1 MKRVLWVGATG
12 LVGSEVIPL
21 LKGKFPLV
29 LAAREPGEIAGL
41 PVKGVD
47 ITDYDSTLAMLEGA
61 ECDAVVNCAIAD
73 YTARRRGSAEAARL
87 YNESAIE
94 VNVRGA
100 YHLYET
106 AARCGVKKFVFISS
120 MTAILGVEHER
131 VRGDEPATPHSPYAC
146 TKLFGE
152 QLGYCYA
159 EMFGMSVTCL
169 RLGQPFPML
178 NVPRRKQLSERKQR
192 TIHVHMEDIAQA
204 VELALQESAPHTV
217 YPIVSGSDEP
227 WVEAEATAA
236 LGYSPRYLFTTHGP
250 TLRENPPTT
259 A

>member
-12 LVGSEVIPL
+12 LVGSEVVPL
-21 LKGKFPLV
+21 LKEKFPLV
-29 LAAREPGEIAGL
+29 LAARESGEIAGL
-41 PVKGVD
+41 SVKGVD
-47 ITDYDSTLAMLEGA
+47 ITDYDSTLAMLQAA

-73 YTARRRGSAEAARL
+73 YTARRRGSPEAARA

-100 YHLYET
+100 YHLYEA
-106 AARCGVKKFVFISS
+106 AARCGVKKYVFVSS

-131 VRGDEPATPHSPYAC
+131 VRGDEPPAPHSPYAC

-152 QLGYCYA
+152 QLGFCYA
-159 EMFGMSVTCL
+159 DKFGMSVTCL

-178 NVPRRKQLSERKQR
+178 DVQRRKQLTDPKQR
-192 TIHVHMEDIAQA
+192 AIHLHMEDIAQA
-204 VELALQESAPHTV
+204 VELALRETAPHTV
-217 YPIVSGSDEP
+217 YPIVSGGDEP

-236 LGYSPRYLFTTHGP
+236 LGYVPRYLFTTHGP
-250 TLRENPPTT
+250 ILRENPSTT